1 MNDKVKALLEK
12 TKSEIKKVNK
22 KTAIIAGAAAALVVL
37 VVIII
42 AANSGK
48 DQEYSV
54 LFTGL
59 NNGELSTI
67 VSYLEDQGVTDYK
80 VQNGD
85 TILVR
90 PNQEASLKAKLV
102 MQGYPKSGFSYDHN
116 TYFGN
121 VGSLSTESERT
132 TAKLYDL
139 EEKMAKVIRCFD
151 GVRDATVNITPGEDR
166 SYVLDSGNVIKAS
179 ASVVLEM
186 NSGESLS
193 TEQADAIRHYVSRSV
208 QGLEIESVSVTD
220 TYGNTYSGSGDSD
233 TTNMANLKFALEEKV
248 NNRIRTEVMNTL
260 EPFYGRDNVKVGVN
274 TTVDIDTVTS
284 EETTYRLPNY
294 AQDGNTNGEGI
305 IGSKIWDDIVIRNPE
320 EAVGGVV
327 GTTTNADLSEYIE
340 RELNPDGSEEKI
352 ESSGQV
358 DYRTDTRKDW
368 IVRTSGTVTDCHIAV
383 SVNSATGSRVDE
395 NALTNHVARVAGISD
410 EDAAAKVSILAMPF
424 YDGSLEAPGESQSD
438 GELELGG
445 RTIPVWA
452 VYAAIIGAVVFL
464 TLVLLFVV
472 VINRRRRRKRELQA
486 QMTAEAEQ
494 QKALEELLATVGVN
508 NAAYAA
514 AMAEPPDTGADVMD
528 MQSEKIVDLRRD
540 IREFAEANPSI
551 AAQMVKA
558 WLRGSEDG

>member
-12 TKSEIKKVNK
+12 AKSEVKKVNK
-22 KTAIIAGAAAALVVL
+22 KTATIAGVAAALVVL
-37 VVIII
+37 LIVIIV
-42 AANSGK
+42 AVNNGN
-48 DQEYSV
+48 DQGYSI

-59 NNGELSTI
+59 NNSELSTI
-67 VSYLEDQGVTDYK
+67 VSYLEDQGVSDYK
-80 VQNGD
+80 VQTGD

-90 PNQEASLKAKLV
+90 SNQETSLKAKLV

-139 EEKMAKVIRCFD
+139 EEKMADVIRCFD
-151 GVRDATVNITPGEDR
+151 GVRDATVNVTPGENR
-166 SYVLDSGNVIKAS
+166 SYVLDSGNVVEAT
-179 ASVVLEM
+179 AAVALEM
-186 NSGESLS
+186 NPGETLS
-193 TEQADAIRHYVSRSV
+193 TEMADAIRHYVSRSV
-208 QGLEIESVSVTD
+208 QGLDIESVSITD
-220 TYGNTYSGSGDSD
+220 TYGNTYSGTGGFD
-233 TTNMANLKFALEEKV
+233 TSESTYLKFALQEKV
-248 NNRIRTEVMNTL
+248 NNQIRTEVMHLL
-260 EPFYGRDNVKVGVN
+260 EGFYGRDNVKVGVN

-284 EETTYRLPNY
+284 EETTYRLPEY
-294 AQDGNTNGEGI
+294 AEDGNTNGEGI

-358 DYRTDTRKDW
+358 DYRTDTRKDY
-368 IVRTSGTVTDCHIAV
+368 IYRTSGTVTDCHIAV
-383 SVNSATGSRVDE
+383 SINSATGNSVNE
-395 NALTNHVARVAGISD
+395 NALTNHVAQVAGINA
-410 EDAAAKVSILAMPF
+410 EDAAAKVSILSLPF
-424 YDGSLEAPGESQSD
+424 YDGTQDGPGSQPDDLEI
-438 GELELGG
+438 GG
-445 RTIPVWA
+445 RTIPTWA
-452 VYAAIIGAVVFL
+452 VYAAIIGAAIFFL
-464 TLVLLFVV
+464 LVLLFVT

-486 QMTAEAEQ
+486 QMSADAAQ

-508 NAAYAA
+508 NAAYVA
-514 AMAEPPDTGADVMD
+514 PPDTGADVMD

-551 AAQMVKA
+551 AAQMVKT